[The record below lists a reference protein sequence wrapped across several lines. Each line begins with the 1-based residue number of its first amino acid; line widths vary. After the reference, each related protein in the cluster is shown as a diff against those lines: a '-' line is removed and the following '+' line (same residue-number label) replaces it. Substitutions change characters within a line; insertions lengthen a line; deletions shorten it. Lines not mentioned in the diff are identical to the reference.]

1 MLHQATS
8 KHFFRNISISN
19 TNVVAK
25 IRKFSNTSSSCYAA
39 DDISS
44 LTDTIKRSDELEWL
58 NKNIQSKNHKY
69 KYNTFRSLI
78 DSRRDQARNT
88 LLVQVKSKESANE
101 LQNYCNKNIGEVK
114 ELHYYENEKSRT
126 FQNFFVVEFDDVSAV
141 GRAMFEVAGF
151 GETPNYSIPI
161 SSPFMWFASDRLSN
175 VQYQAEDKSQI
186 TTVSH
191 KIVSSTA
198 VKQHLESQAI
208 EQKEAL
214 QSKNNLNHYLL
225 RYRDLDEQMRAYHD
239 LTKISEVGTRLR
251 FLACEQIELALTG
264 MFPNVEV
271 LPFGSSVN
279 SYGKSNS
286 DLDMCLKLIKESKN
300 KGENK
305 EKKNVIDPYIKY
317 LTKCLGIL
325 LRSSVICLLYTFRY
339 LIDAI
344 AVPYKRY
351 PIRTRISIPNTKI
364 L

>member
-1 MLHQATS
+1 MLHKSTS
-8 KHFFRNISISN
+8 KNILRNISIGN
-19 TNVVAK
+19 ANVLAK
-25 IRKFSNTSSSCYAA
+25 IRKFSFTSSSSYAA
-39 DDISS
+39 DNISP
-44 LTDTIKRSDELEWL
+44 LTDTLKHSDELEWL

-101 LQNYCNKNIGEVK
+101 LQNYCNKNIGKVK

-126 FQNFFVVEFDDVSAV
+126 FRNFFVVEFDDVSAV

-151 GETPNYSIPI
+151 GETPNCSIPI
-161 SSPFMWFASDRLSN
+161 SSPFMWFASDRSSN
-175 VQYQAEDKSQI
+175 TQYQELDRSQI
-186 TTVSH
+186 TTASH
-191 KIVSSTA
+191 NIVSSTD
-198 VKQHLESQAI
+198 VKEHLESPTI

-214 QSKNNLNHYLL
+214 QSKSNLNHYLL
-225 RYRDLDEQMRAYHD
+225 RYRDFDEQMRAYHD

-279 SYGKSNS
+279 SYGKFNS

-300 KGENK
+300 KGKNK
-305 EKKNVIDPYIKY
+305 DKSIIHPRH
-317 LTKCLGIL
+317 LIL
-325 LRSSVICLLYTFRY
+325 NGNSTSVFYYF
-339 LIDAI
+339 LI
-344 AVPYKRY
+344 
-351 PIRTRISIPNTKI
+351 